1 MLGFEYDLE
10 KDEWKE
16 GEIFI
21 FKSFHVI
28 LFSFGPPIY
37 PISIRKKTLKKCC
50 KTKSL
55 WFRKIKVEGTVIT
68 RKLLNRMTTINQN
81 WGHSFYHNIGRPYDV
96 SEMWSTELSIYQIR
110 IQHETSGGQ
119 TIVLQSAT
127 TVHTFLWGERTLKC
141 IWCCYDANSFTRHF

>member
-1 MLGFEYDLE
+1 M
-10 KDEWKE
+10 E
-16 GEIFI
+16 GRRNFHL
-21 FKSFHVI
+21 KSFHVI

-68 RKLLNRMTTINQN
+68 IKQLNRMTTINQN
-81 WGHSFYHNIGRPYDV
+81 WGLSFYLH
-96 SEMWSTELSIYQIR
+96 WSTIWRLLIVVDWVIYQIR
-110 IQHETSGGQ
+110 IQHETPGGQ
-119 TIVLQSAT
+119 TIVLQSAS

-141 IWCCYDANSFTRHF
+141 IWCCYDANSFTRHFLNHSI